1 MSDTSM
7 NHEVKHEPKPATFE
21 SVDDNETGTA
31 HAYPSLIECAAPV
44 DLSTLSGAP
53 QQPKPQ
59 PMWRQSPR
67 HSPNCTMASP
77 GASGGGRN
85 PASLS
90 TASLSDSNNSAGT
103 GTLPQQWPHLCRQD
117 YVAVHD
123 LHESLDKAALE
134 MMCIKGGLTMALR
147 QLDDLQDALARAEK
161 AVDHLVRV
169 APAWPWYQAPVVQWP
184 AWPW

>member
-7 NHEVKHEPKPATFE
+7 NHELKHEPKPATFE

-31 HAYPSLIECAAPV
+31 HAYPSLIECEGPV

-59 PMWRQSPR
+59 PIWRRDPR
-67 HSPNCTMASP
+67 HSPNCAMTSS
-77 GASGGGRN
+77 GASGGGRH

-90 TASLSDSNNSAGT
+90 TASLSDSNNSTGT
-103 GTLPQQWPHLCRQD
+103 GAPQWPHLCRQD
-117 YVAVHD
+117 YVSARD
-123 LHESLDKAALE
+123 LHECLDKAALE
-134 MMCIKGGLTMALR
+134 MMCIKGRLTMALR
-147 QLDDLQDALARAEK
+147 QLEDLEDALARDGK
-161 AVDHLVRV
+161 AVGHVFRL
-169 APAWPWYQAPVVQWP
+169 APAWPWYQAPIVQLP